1 MLWLPLLCI
10 SLSDFMQNVRPDQSA
25 RTCTQQRKYIGST
38 AQIRVKFMCIFVPYA
53 YFHFYLHIMIFGAS
67 KYSIPLHYTKSPFP
81 YTLINNAHQ
90 TPKFQTFLAECKFGH
105 LYVLGYQGVFLLLLF
120 VRFSLENFPL
130 PLRMLWGLQNKN
142 NNNTIF
148 KQTLY
153 SNRKQPCIPS
163 STRSFP
169 SFLSPREK
177 NIRK

>member
-1 MLWLPLLCI
+1 MILPWLPLLCI

-53 YFHFYLHIMIFGAS
+53 YFHFYLHIMIS

-130 PLRMLWGLQNKN
+130 PLRMLWGLQNKKQQQHYIQTD
-142 NNNTIF
+142 TIF
-148 KQTLY
+148 KQKTTLY
-153 SNRKQPCIPS
+153 TFIH
-163 STRSFP
+163 
-169 SFLSPREK
+169 SFLSFFSFS
-177 NIRK
+177 